1 MKRICLAFWLLFT
14 ATAYAQKSFDFQPQ
28 LQAQGHYKVQHEQ
41 STQIRMDVSADD
53 KEDQKE
59 LLKALEAGGMKLPF
73 VFSNVTKAKV
83 DARLQAGKDKLMPI
97 VLTIEDMEITQI
109 VGGEI
114 EKADVSETIGEQWK
128 GKYSV
133 AKGLQDEQAPSEGEE
148 ASVMEEIVR
157 EMLFFIQ
164 TQNHW
169 SPKTLEKGDSFET
182 EYPLDVPIPNQGD
195 ISLTIS
201 TTYTVE
207 KIKSGKAWLK
217 IEQHFDS
224 RSALKGEESEG
235 LRFTMTGDGDGM
247 IVYNIDGK
255 YVEDNHLRFEGDL
268 FFEILGMRMQ
278 MDFVTVSDQQIQKL

>member
-1 MKRICLAFWLLFT
+1 MKRFCYSLLLLFSS
-14 ATAYAQKSFDFQPQ
+14 AAFAQKSFDFQPQ

-41 STQIRMDVSADD
+41 STQIRMDVSAED
-53 KEDQKE
+53 KEDQQD
-59 LLKALEAGGMKLPF
+59 LLKALEAGGMKLPL

-83 DARLQAGKDKLMPI
+83 DARLQAGKNNLMPI

-109 VGGEI
+109 VGDEI

-128 GKYSV
+128 GKYST
-133 AKGLQDEQAPSEGEE
+133 AKGLQDEESVQSAEE
-148 ASVMEEIVR
+148 ASMMEDVVR

-169 SPKTLEKGDSFET
+169 SPKSLSKGDSFET

-207 KIKSGKAWLK
+207 KIKGGKAWLK

-224 RSALKGEESEG
+224 RSELKGEEAEG
-235 LRFTMTGDGDGM
+235 LLFTMTGDGDGM
-247 IVYNIDGK
+247 IVYNIEGK

-278 MDFVTVSDQQIQKL
+278 MDFVTVSDQQNQKL